1 MRVIFALLLL
11 CANLPVALAAPPVG
25 VVKTPNGLTAWLVTD
40 KNLPLINIKM
50 AWRGGARTDPPK
62 AAGLTALLAKLLTQ
76 GAGDMAATQFQ
87 VALDEHAIRL
97 SFSADDDYVTGSL
110 RCLSQYQARCFELL
124 RLAITAPRFDAS
136 AIERLRRIQKARL
149 KIRAQNPRTLAADN
163 FFRMIFGDHP
173 YGRPVGGTADGLD
186 AITKQELQ
194 SHYQQV
200 FRRDNVLIAVVGDI
214 SERVLAQQLDQI
226 FAPAAINQAQATA
239 LAPKPIF
246 PKPQH
251 THQQRASPQTT
262 LLLGHGGINYE
273 DADFFAAFVMNHILG
288 GGGFSSRLN
297 NEVRE
302 QRGLAYSVYS
312 YLSHRDEADLWLVSL
327 ATDNRT
333 ADEAVGIIQQEMRKM
348 RDEKVSPETLRA
360 AQTYLI
366 GSYALR
372 FDSGEKIA
380 NQLLGVQQMGLPAS
394 YFITRNDK
402 IRAVT
407 AAQVQAVARRLLQP
421 DKLFISSVGGDA
433 SAIATQH

>member
-11 CANLPVALAAPPVG
+11 CTSLPAALAAPPVG

-186 AITKQELQ
+186 AITKQKLQ

-226 FAPAAINQAQATA
+226 FAPAATNQAQATA
-239 LAPKPIF
+239 LAPKPVF

-273 DADFFAAFVMNHILG
+273 DADFFAGFVMNHILG
-288 GGGFSSRLN
+288 GGVFH
-297 NEVRE
+297 
-302 QRGLAYSVYS
+302 RGLIMRCANSAGLPIAFIAICRTATKLIYG
-312 YLSHRDEADLWLVSL
+312 WLAWPPIIAPQMRRWGLFSRKCAKCAMKKCRPKHYTPRKPISL
-327 ATDNRT
+327 AL
-333 ADEAVGIIQQEMRKM
+333 MRC
-348 RDEKVSPETLRA
+348 V
-360 AQTYLI
+360 LI
-366 GSYALR
+366 VVRKLPTNCLVFSKWGC
-372 FDSGEKIA
+372 
-380 NQLLGVQQMGLPAS
+380 LPA
-394 YFITRNDK
+394 I
-402 IRAVT
+402 
-407 AAQVQAVARRLLQP
+407 L
-421 DKLFISSVGGDA
+421 
-433 SAIATQH
+433 

>member
-1 MRVIFALLLL
+1 M
-11 CANLPVALAAPPVG
+11 
-25 VVKTPNGLTAWLVTD
+25 
-40 KNLPLINIKM
+40 KM
-50 AWRGGARTDPPK
+50 
-62 AAGLTALLAKLLTQ
+62 
-76 GAGDMAATQFQ
+76 
-87 VALDEHAIRL
+87 
-97 SFSADDDYVTGSL
+97 
-110 RCLSQYQARCFELL
+110 
-124 RLAITAPRFDAS
+124 
-136 AIERLRRIQKARL
+136 
-149 KIRAQNPRTLAADN
+149 
-163 FFRMIFGDHP
+163 
-173 YGRPVGGTADGLD
+173 
-186 AITKQELQ
+186 
-194 SHYQQV
+194 
-200 FRRDNVLIAVVGDI
+200 
-214 SERVLAQQLDQI
+214 QI
-226 FAPAAINQAQATA
+226 F
-239 LAPKPIF
+239 L
-246 PKPQH
+246 
-251 THQQRASPQTT
+251 R
-262 LLLGHGGINYE
+262 
-273 DADFFAAFVMNHILG
+273 AFVMNHILG

-312 YLSHRDEADLWLVSL
+312 YLSHRDAADLWLVSL

-333 ADEAVGIIQQEMRKM
+333 ADETVGIIQQEMHKM

-394 YFITRNDK
+394 YFVTRNDK